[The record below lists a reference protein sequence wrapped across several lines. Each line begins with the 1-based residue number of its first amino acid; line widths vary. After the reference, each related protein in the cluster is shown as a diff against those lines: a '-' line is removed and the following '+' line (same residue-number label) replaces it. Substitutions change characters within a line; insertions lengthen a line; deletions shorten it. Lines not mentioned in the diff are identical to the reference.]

1 MKYLKL
7 FEAFNVDFDG
17 NIIDD
22 SKDRI
27 GLPNS
32 IAELEFDTNELYN
45 RAVSFIKKD
54 FDDEKYNVYKIGSK
68 NSKMPITISSPD
80 SYYILKMEG
89 DPQYINFYIKSLE
102 NKGFKFEIIF
112 TTI

>member
-7 FEAFNVDFDG
+7 FELFNVDFDG

-22 SKDRI
+22 SKDEI

-32 IAELEFDTNELYN
+32 IAELEFDSNELCN

-54 FDDEKYNVYKIGSK
+54 FDDEKYNVYKVGSK
-68 NSKMPITISSPD
+68 NKMPIVISSPD
-80 SYYILKMEG
+80 NFYQLKMEG
-89 DPQYINFYIKSLE
+89 DPQYISFYIKSLE
-102 NKGFKFEIIF
+102 NKGFKFNIIF
-112 TTI
+112 STI